1 MRLVLWL
8 AGDRYR
14 EKAPGVPDMP
24 RIVTVGVGQ
33 LGPIPRAQSRQ
44 DVVARLLAMMED
56 AARMGCDLIVYPE
69 AALTAFFPHWWIE
82 DEDELDSY
90 FEREMPNAATQPL
103 FDAARR
109 LGVGFHLGYA
119 ELAFEEGRK
128 RRFNTS
134 ILVGKDGR
142 IIGKYRK
149 IHLPGY
155 KERNGETPFENLEKR
170 YFEVGNLGFPV
181 WHALGARVGMM
192 ICNDRRWPES
202 YRVMGLQGV
211 ELIVLGYNT
220 PVHNPAMPETD
231 DLGNFH
237 NHLVMQAGA
246 YQNGTY
252 VVGVAKAGEE
262 EGVDQ
267 IGQSCIVAPSGE
279 LMVQCTTLGDEL
291 QVARCDLDLCKGYKD
306 SIFNFAKHR
315 RPEHYR
321 LIVERTGVG
330 EVLGT

>member
-1 MRLVLWL
+1 
-8 AGDRYR
+8 
-14 EKAPGVPDMP
+14 MP

-33 LGPIPRAQSRQ
+33 LGPIPLSQSRQ
-44 DVVARLLAMMED
+44 DVVARLIAMMED
-56 AARMGCDLIVYPE
+56 AARMGCDLVVYPE

-90 FEREMPNAATQPL
+90 FERAMPNAAVQPL

-109 LGVGFHLGYA
+109 LEVGFHLGYA
-119 ELAFEEGRK
+119 ELAFENGTK
-128 RRFNTS
+128 HRFNTS
-134 ILVGKDGR
+134 VLVGKDGK
-142 IIGKYRK
+142 IVGKYRK

-155 KERNGETPFENLEKR
+155 KERNGKTPFENLEKR

-181 WHALGARVGMM
+181 WHAFGGRVGMM

-237 NHLVMQAGA
+237 NHLVMQSGA
-246 YQNGTY
+246 YQNGTF

-267 IGQSCIVAPSGE
+267 IGQSCIIAPSGE
-279 LMVQCTTLGDEL
+279 LMAQCTTLGDEV
-291 QVARCDLDLCKGYKD
+291 QVARCDLDLCNSYKNG
-306 SIFNFAKHR
+306 IFNFAKNR
-315 RPEHYR
+315 RPEYYR
-321 LIVERTGVG
+321 LIVERTGAG

>member
-1 MRLVLWL
+1 
-8 AGDRYR
+8 
-14 EKAPGVPDMP
+14 MP

-33 LGPIPRAQSRQ
+33 LGPIPLSQSRQ
-44 DVVARLLAMMED
+44 DVVARLIALMED
-56 AARMGCDLIVYPE
+56 AARMGCDLLVYPE

-90 FEREMPNAATQPL
+90 FEREMPSAATQPL

-119 ELAFEEGRK
+119 ELAIEDGKK

-134 ILVGKDGR
+134 ILVGKDGK
-142 IIGKYRK
+142 IVGKYRK

-155 KERNGETPFENLEKR
+155 KERNGKTPFENLEKR

-181 WHALGARVGMM
+181 WHAFGGRVGMM
-192 ICNDRRWPES
+192 ICNDRRWPEA

-237 NHLVMQAGA
+237 NHLVMQSGA
-246 YQNGTY
+246 YQNGTF
-252 VVGVAKAGEE
+252 VAGVAKAGEE

-267 IGQSCIVAPSGE
+267 IGQSCIIAPSGE

-291 QVARCDLDLCKGYKD
+291 QVARCDLDLCTGYKN

-321 LIVERTGVG
+321 LIVERTGAG
-330 EVLGT
+330 EVLGA

>member
-1 MRLVLWL
+1 MT
-8 AGDRYR
+8 
-14 EKAPGVPDMP
+14 
-24 RIVTVGVGQ
+24 RIVTVGVAQ
-33 LGPIPRAQSRQ
+33 LGPIRLSQSRQ
-44 DVVARLLAMMED
+44 DVVVRLLALMED
-56 AARMGCDLIVYPE
+56 AAHMGCDLIVYPE
-69 AALTAFFPHWWIE
+69 GALTSFFPHWWI
-82 DEDELDSY
+82 DDDDELDSF
-90 FEREMPNAATQPL
+90 FEREMPNPAVQPL

-109 LGVGFHLGYA
+109 LRIGFHLGYA
-119 ELAFEEGRK
+119 ELAIEDGRK
-128 RRFNTS
+128 HRYNTA
-134 ILVGKDGR
+134 ILLGPDGEMV
-142 IIGKYRK
+142 GKYRK

-155 KERNGETPFENLEKR
+155 DDRHDGAPFQNLEKR
-170 YFEVGNLGFPV
+170 HFEVGDLGFPV
-181 WHALGARVGMM
+181 WHAFGGRVGMM

-246 YQNGTY
+246 YQNGSF

-267 IGQSCIVAPSGE
+267 IGQSCVIAPSGE

-291 QVARCDLDLCKGYKD
+291 QVARCDLDLCNAYKT

-321 LIVERTGVG
+321 LIVERTGAG
-330 EVLGT
+330 DILGG